1 MRNAVVF
8 LDSGDTLVDESTE
21 VRIKGDVVDHAEFF
35 QGIKEALFQL
45 RNAGFRIAL
54 VADGL
59 VESFDNI
66 YRQHEMETYFE
77 VRAISETVGSC
88 KPAREMF
95 ETAMEKMNLTEADK
109 KYIIMIG
116 NNLERDIVGAN
127 RMGIISVLAGY
138 SPRYRVKP
146 ENKEETPDYVICDPC
161 EIPALIEMLDRQMEN
176 KKQLGW

>member
-1 MRNAVVF
+1 MRV
-8 LDSGDTLVDESTE
+8 SG
-21 VRIKGDVVDHAEFF
+21 
-35 QGIKEALFQL
+35 
-45 RNAGFRIAL
+45 L

-77 VRAISETVGSC
+77 VRAISETVGVC
-88 KPAREMF
+88 KPAGEMF
-95 ETAMEKMNLTEADK
+95 KTAMEKMNLEEADK

-127 RMGIISVLAGY
+127 RMGITSVLAGY
-138 SPRYRVKP
+138 SHEV
-146 ENKEETPDYVICDPC
+146 EEFDEEEETPDYVVCDPS
-161 EIPALIEMLDRQMEN
+161 EIPALIEMLDKQMEN

>member
-1 MRNAVVF
+1 M
-8 LDSGDTLVDESTE
+8 
-21 VRIKGDVVDHAEFF
+21 
-35 QGIKEALFQL
+35 
-45 RNAGFRIAL
+45 AL

-77 VRAISETVGSC
+77 VRAISETVGVC
-88 KPAREMF
+88 KPAGEMF
-95 ETAMEKMNLTEADK
+95 KTAMEKMNLEEADK

-127 RMGIISVLAGY
+127 RMGITSVLAGY
-138 SPRYRVKP
+138 SPRYRMKP
-146 ENKEETPDYVICDPC
+146 ENEEETPDYVVCDPS
-161 EIPALIEMLDRQMEN
+161 EIPALIEMLDKQMEN

>member
-1 MRNAVVF
+1 MRNAIIF

-35 QGIKEALFQL
+35 PGIKEVLFQL
-45 RNAGFRIAL
+45 KNAGFRVAL

-66 YRQHEMETYFE
+66 YQQHEMETYFE
-77 VRAISETVGSC
+77 VRAISETVGVC
-88 KPAREMF
+88 KPAGEMF
-95 ETAMEKMNLTEADK
+95 KTAMADK

-127 RMGIISVLAGY
+127 RMGITSVLAGY
-138 SPRYRVKP
+138 SPRYRMKP
-146 ENKEETPDYVICDPC
+146 ENEEETPDYVVCDPS
-161 EIPALIEMLDRQMEN
+161 EIPALIEMLDKQMEN